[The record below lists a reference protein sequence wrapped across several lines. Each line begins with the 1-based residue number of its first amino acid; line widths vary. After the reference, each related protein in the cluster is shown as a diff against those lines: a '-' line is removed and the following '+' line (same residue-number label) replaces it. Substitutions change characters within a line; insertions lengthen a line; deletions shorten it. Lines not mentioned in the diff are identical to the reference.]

1 MTPRSH
7 APRPLLIG
15 LRRAGVFACMT
26 VLFVGVIAGRAAA
39 QFGGGGGG
47 FGFQAVG
54 GISIDTDG
62 IIRSM
67 DAGAVEAL
75 AKERRAALADATLPA
90 KPGELRK
97 VSLAKIVAAVSE
109 RAAKSQALPVDLLL
123 LGGLER
129 ITHVFV
135 DPDGHDIVLAG
146 PGDKP
151 IVDAAGNF
159 VAAGS
164 GRPLLL
170 LEDLIVALRS
180 IEQARAGGIQCSID
194 PAPEGI
200 ARLQKFLAAQKT
212 IGPAPEAVFRGM
224 EEALGPQKVRVGG
237 VPADSRFARVLV
249 AADYRMKR
257 IGMGLEPSGVKE
269 LPSYLSMVPAG
280 SKAAALPRFW
290 LEADYD
296 PIARDADE
304 LAWRLSGRR
313 MKCLTETDLAA
324 KGGLQ
329 RGAGAADAVA
339 EKWCAAM
346 TKHYDALVT
355 KQAVFGELVNCVD
368 LAVVAALIKGRQ
380 LDARA
385 GLDLGPLMDAGK
397 LPLPRYDAPTT
408 VPTVAS
414 GIKKGTNW
422 VLSAS
427 GGIQFQPWAFAANS
441 AAAADLGPTRTT
453 ALTARPATAPLA
465 WD

>member
-1 MTPRSH
+1 MTPRRH
-7 APRPLLIG
+7 ALRPLLIDQS
-15 LRRAGVFACMT
+15 RAAAFACLT
-26 VLFVGVIAGRAAA
+26 VLVAGLTAGRASA
-39 QFGGGGGG
+39 QFGGAGG
-47 FGFQAVG
+47 FGFQQVG

-62 IIRSM
+62 IIRAM
-67 DAGAVEAL
+67 DAGAVDAL
-75 AKERRAALADATLPA
+75 AKERRAALADVNLPA
-90 KPGELRK
+90 KPGDLRK
-97 VSLAKIVAAVSE
+97 VSLARIVAAL
-109 RAAKSQALPVDLLL
+109 AAHAGKNQALPVDLLL

-151 IVDAAGNF
+151 VVDAAGNF

-180 IEQARAGGIQCSID
+180 IEQAREGGIQCSID
-194 PAPEGI
+194 PTPEGI

-237 VPADSRFARVLV
+237 VPGDSRFARVLV

-290 LEADYD
+290 LEAEYD

-324 KGGLQ
+324 QGGLQ

-368 LAVVAALIKGRQ
+368 LAVVAALIRGRQ

-385 GLDLGPLMDAGK
+385 GLDLGPLMNAEQ
-397 LPLPRYDAPTT
+397 LPLPRYDAPAT

-441 AAAADLGPTRTT
+441 AAAADLAATRTT
-453 ALTARPATAPLA
+453 ALSARPATAPLA
-465 WD
+465 WE

>member
-1 MTPRSH
+1 MTSFHPV
-7 APRPLLIG
+7 
-15 LRRAGVFACMT
+15 AGIR
-26 VLFVGVIAGRAAA
+26 IAGWVAVALVAWAVPVHA
-39 QFGGGGGG
+39 QFGGGGN
-47 FGFQAVG
+47 FGFQQVG

-62 IIRSM
+62 IIRTM
-67 DAGAVEAL
+67 EAGAVEAL
-75 AKERRAALADATLPA
+75 AKERRAALADAALPA
-90 KPGELRK
+90 KPGDLRK
-97 VSLAKIVAAVSE
+97 VSLARVVAAVAD
-109 RAAKSQALPVDLLL
+109 RAAKHEALPVDLLL

-129 ITHVFV
+129 VTHVFV

-146 PGDKP
+146 PADKP

-200 ARLQKFLAAQKT
+200 ARLQKFLAGQKT
-212 IGPAPEAVFRGM
+212 IGPAPDVVFRGM
-224 EEALGPQKVRVGG
+224 EEALGPQRVRVGG

-249 AADYRMKR
+249 AADYHLKR

-269 LPSYLSMVPAG
+269 LPSYLALVPAG
-280 SKAAALPRFW
+280 GKATSLPRFW
-290 LEADYD
+290 LEATYD
-296 PIARDADE
+296 PIGRDADE

-313 MKCLTETDLAA
+313 MKCLTESDLAG
-324 KGGLQ
+324 KDGLE
-329 RGAGAADAVA
+329 RGAGRADAAA

-346 TKHYDALVT
+346 TTHYDAVA
-355 KQAVFGELVNCVD
+355 KRQPAFAELLNCVD

-380 LDARA
+380 LDGRA
-385 GLDLGPLMDAGK
+385 GLDLGPLLDPAK

-414 GIKKGTNW
+414 GLKKGSAW

-427 GGIQFQPWAFAANS
+427 GGIQFQPWAFAAN
-441 AAAADLGPTRTT
+441 AGNAADVAATRTA
-453 ALTARPATAPLA
+453 ALTSRPQGVQAA